1 MNHVFATA
9 ATLSIASLLL
19 ASGCASSQTRTQ
31 ANESAPPSPPQ
42 STQQTYAPSP
52 SEQTSALY
60 ASDELVIGTAFAD
73 DSIPHYRVPITD
85 YTLPEIQA
93 ELEAMHDLDRQ
104 LVGDSLSATP
114 NDQRIATTIRA
125 IDRVHADR
133 LKEIVD
139 HIGWPTRE
147 MVGLK
152 ATQAAYMVIQHAGHD
167 NEFQNR
173 CLALMVDLVEEGELP
188 ASYVA
193 LLTDRI
199 RVFQNQPQVFGT
211 QMSMASNE
219 HGVLVPTPTVPIE
232 DPEHLDDR
240 RKLMGMPP
248 HREFVS
254 AIAVAYEAMRVDAGN
269 AYATVPTLD

>member
-1 MNHVFATA
+1 MNHVFAA
-9 ATLSIASLLL
+9 VAPLSIASLLL

-31 ANESAPPSPPQ
+31 ANGSVSPSAPQ
-42 STQQTYAPSP
+42 SVEQTYVPSP
-52 SEQTSALY
+52 SEQTSVIY
-60 ASDELVIGTAFAD
+60 ASDELVIGTAFDHA
-73 DSIPHYRVPITD
+73 IPHYRAPITD
-85 YTLPEIQA
+85 YTLSEIQA

-104 LVGDSLSATP
+104 LVGDSLSINP
-114 NDQRIATTIRA
+114 NDQATASAIRA

-254 AIAVAYEAMRVDAGN
+254 AIAAAYEAMRVDAGST
-269 AYATVPTLD
+269 YATVPTSD